1 MSRVIMLFSLS
12 LGIFSVGFLPE
23 LPDSIWLLLPAIVG
37 FFLYVINFRALACLL
52 WGMTYGVFW
61 GHYTLSYQLPEE
73 LNPVELVLKGEVVG
87 LPRAGDNYSQ
97 FYFKV
102 LPEDPLS
109 LPSSESLATTLK
121 KIRLNWYGPSKNIL
135 PGQVWSLRVK
145 LRRPRGTVNPG
156 GFDYQAWLLR
166 QGVSA
171 TGYVRS
177 SSDNELLSTQNSLSA
192 LRFKVRE
199 AILKLPATDEV
210 KSLIIAL
217 TVGDRSMITSE
228 LWDNLALA
236 GVVHL
241 MVISGMHIGIIAFFF
256 YVLGS
261 GIARPFCVFIGFSNT
276 HYWGSI
282 CSLFASVLYASLAG
296 LSLPTQRAL
305 VMVSVVIVAFLLNRK
320 ISRGLGFGMAL
331 SGVAIIDPL
340 AFLSAGFWL
349 SFGAVACLL
358 WLVPVYVNQ
367 HAGYIKNNGGKGAVW
382 GLPLPTWKIRLKQFF
397 YVQWLL
403 FIPLTILLML
413 YQLPISWFAPW
424 INLFAIPWV
433 GFFIV
438 PLCLLGS
445 ALLLVNEAW
454 SLEVWTLASWQLN
467 YFIDLIHMIFD
478 PNNLSAVNLPR
489 YLPLPK
495 IWPVCLTLISVLILF
510 LLPRG
515 IPGKYLIVPMLFVLS
530 LVSIGDSKN
539 GGKDNFL
546 TSIIAPYLTLNKIVP
561 LRVSVLDVGQGLSV
575 VVETEGASGKH
586 TLVYD
591 VGPGYEDGF
600 NMADAVVIP
609 YLRYRGQTAL
619 DMLIVSHGDNDHAGA
634 TMNIIEVLSPSQ
646 ITLGEDISKGRFTFS
661 SCSSGHTWQWDNVNF
676 EFLHPKEKIEKESN
690 NRSCVLQISYRDQ
703 IVILPGDIES
713 KVESQLQT
721 HMQGYKVHHKD
732 RATLLVAPH
741 HGSKTSSSPG
751 FVSLLAPKHVVFSA
765 GYKHHFGHP
774 ADSVLQRYKDVGSTL
789 WTTADHGAVEFT
801 WDQYGQLTVSS
812 RRVDGKRYWY

>member
-23 LPDSIWLLLPAIVG
+23 LPGSIWLLLPAIVG

-52 WGMTYGVFW
+52 WGVTYGVFW
-61 GHYTLSYQLPEE
+61 GHYTLSYQLPDEF
-73 LNPVELVLKGEVVG
+73 NPVELVLKGEVVG
-87 LPRAGDNYSQ
+87 LPRVGDNYTQ

-102 LPEDPLS
+102 LPEGSLS

-166 QGVSA
+166 QSISA

-192 LRFKVRE
+192 LRFKVRG

-256 YVLGS
+256 YVLGA
-261 GIARPFCVFIGFSNT
+261 GIARFFCVFIGFSNT

-349 SFGAVACLL
+349 SFGAVVCLL

-467 YFIDLIHMIFD
+467 YFIDLIHMFFD

-530 LVSIGDSKN
+530 LVSIGD
-539 GGKDNFL
+539 
-546 TSIIAPYLTLNKIVP
+546 
-561 LRVSVLDVGQGLSV
+561 
-575 VVETEGASGKH
+575 
-586 TLVYD
+586 
-591 VGPGYEDGF
+591 
-600 NMADAVVIP
+600 
-609 YLRYRGQTAL
+609 
-619 DMLIVSHGDNDHAGA
+619 
-634 TMNIIEVLSPSQ
+634 
-646 ITLGEDISKGRFTFS
+646 
-661 SCSSGHTWQWDNVNF
+661 
-676 EFLHPKEKIEKESN
+676 
-690 NRSCVLQISYRDQ
+690 
-703 IVILPGDIES
+703 
-713 KVESQLQT
+713 
-721 HMQGYKVHHKD
+721 
-732 RATLLVAPH
+732 
-741 HGSKTSSSPG
+741 
-751 FVSLLAPKHVVFSA
+751 
-765 GYKHHFGHP
+765 
-774 ADSVLQRYKDVGSTL
+774 
-789 WTTADHGAVEFT
+789 
-801 WDQYGQLTVSS
+801 
-812 RRVDGKRYWY
+812 